1 MTEREHLVTHSRFL
15 VFNSTTFLHAVEM
28 KLDVVNDGT
37 AGQQEVCAL
46 LAYSWLEIGL
56 VKQTKK

>member
-1 MTEREHLVTHSRFL
+1 MTEREHLVTHGRFL

-37 AGQQEVCAL
+37 AGQQEVCA
-46 LAYSWLEIGL
+46 YSWLEIGL
-56 VKQTKK
+56 VQQTKK